1 MAEISWIC
9 LFGSFYI
16 GIDIDIDVEYVM
28 KNVNLAFIMFTVYRK
43 MFVIYKKCTNVN
55 AEGKK
60 C

>member
-1 MAEISWIC
+1 MDLSLWVF
-9 LFGSFYI
+9 LYWYRYI
-16 GIDIDIDVEYVM
+16 YIDVEYVM

-55 AEGKK
+55 AEGRK